1 MFLGVLVSFI
11 YLLVCRACAGK
22 YARDLYIHTNN
33 GPTGDALL
41 SRYATYLA
49 RLNRR
54 LGQIMPGL
62 TSYYAR
68 HTWATLAFDLDIS
81 DHVIAMG
88 ISHETGKANTNHFYI
103 NNDYRKLDRA
113 NRMVIDYVEGK
124 IELD

>member
-1 MFLGVLVSFI
+1 MEQTVKERIMGFI
-11 YLLVCRACAGK
+11 SQEKIPVYRFEKDCS
-22 YARDLYIHTNN
+22 D
-33 GPTGDALL
+33 
-41 SRYATYLA
+41 
-49 RLNRR
+49 
-54 LGQIMPGL
+54 
-62 TSYYAR
+62 YAR

-88 ISHETGKANTNHFYI
+88 LSHETGKANTNHFYI

>member
-1 MFLGVLVSFI
+1 M
-11 YLLVCRACAGK
+11 RW
-22 YARDLYIHTNN
+22 
-33 GPTGDALL
+33 
-41 SRYATYLA
+41 
-49 RLNRR
+49 

-88 ISHETGKANTNHFYI
+88 LYHETDKTNTNHFYI

>member
-1 MFLGVLVSFI
+1 M
-11 YLLVCRACAGK
+11 RW
-22 YARDLYIHTNN
+22 
-33 GPTGDALL
+33 
-41 SRYATYLA
+41 
-49 RLNRR
+49 

-62 TSYYAR
+62 ASYYAR

-88 ISHETGKANTNHFYI
+88 LYHETGKTNTNHFYI
-103 NNDYRKLDRA
+103 NNGYRKLDRA

>member
-1 MFLGVLVSFI
+1 M
-11 YLLVCRACAGK
+11 
-22 YARDLYIHTNN
+22 
-33 GPTGDALL
+33 
-41 SRYATYLA
+41 
-49 RLNRR
+49 RR
-54 LGQIMPGL
+54 LGQIIPGL

-88 ISHETGKANTNHFYI
+88 ISHETGKTNTNHFYI